1 MLAYRCH
8 PSIVVL
14 RGFRPYFVC
23 TIVYSAFSCCCQFVA
38 HYLKR
43 ENGGKVFP
51 YSDCQ
56 RTAFY
61 AARQA
66 VGKVVFPLFDA
77 PDVFFDF
84 FGGVAGHAVEGGEV
98 VEAGDADGSNGAEVF
113 HEGLFALGAD
123 AGYFV

>member
-56 RTAFY
+56 RTSFY

-66 VGKVVFPLFDA
+66 VGKVVFPYSDCQRTSFYA
-77 PDVFFDF
+77 ARQAVGKVVFPIRC
-84 FGGVAGHAVEGGEV
+84 ARCI
-98 VEAGDADGSNGAEVF
+98 
-113 HEGLFALGAD
+113 L
-123 AGYFV
+123 